1 MPAPEIITYEVFIA
15 NVQEA
20 DLRMLSLLAGGDTM
34 KTQDPVEAE
43 SFKQQGIRLYSAGL
57 LGRFR
62 QSVEILNEDSWY
74 VHDALVKPMALTYV
88 AQCAMERVM
97 LSRDPVVVPPTE

>member
-1 MPAPEIITYEVFIA
+1 MPAPEMISYEVFIQ

-43 SFKQQGIRLYSAGL
+43 VFKAQGIRLFSAGL

-62 QSVEILNEDSWY
+62 QSIEVLADDVWY
-74 VHDALVKPMALTYV
+74 VHDALVKPVALTYV
-88 AQCAMERVM
+88 AQCAKERVM
-97 LSRDPVVVPPTE
+97 LSRDPVVTPPSE